1 MEPHLKT
8 HLGDNHVHFKFNP
21 PSTPHFGRV
30 WECKICSIKNTLQVV
45 VGYQAVMEDIL
56 FTVLVEEEGILKL
69 KPLGY
74 ASTDIVD
81 IYPILPNLLLIGWQ
95 DGSLPQVAYV
105 PGDMGRQRRLHYQN
119 IMDQLWIYF
128 MRNYLPMLH
137 TWQRWH
143 RTSGNLSV
151 DSVVLIVEPQLPRG
165 QWPIGKVCKTLPSI
179 GRCEDCRSYHWR

>member
-1 MEPHLKT
+1 
-8 HLGDNHVHFKFNP
+8 
-21 PSTPHFGRV
+21 
-30 WECKICSIKNTLQVV
+30 
-45 VGYQAVMEDIL
+45 MEDIL

-137 TWQRWH
+137 T
-143 RTSGNLSV
+143 
-151 DSVVLIVEPQLPRG
+151 
-165 QWPIGKVCKTLPSI
+165 
-179 GRCEDCRSYHWR
+179 